1 MPTRRQPCRRCEG
14 GSRPTLV
21 GGFVSESAAGE
32 AYEGGGGYGPAGRA
46 HTPGTRSIHWQR
58 RAPYAY
64 DDPPS
69 PITFPPLSSQRISRL
84 VCPLPRLI
92 LALPSPLYP
101 FRHKPR
107 LPQRQSSRP
116 YIRALPGSYPRAGC
130 HLGTAFPGP
139 ALLSARGTTIY
150 QSRRQGEIPV
160 ATSRQ
165 VATRISSG
173 LAVRCDGF
181 GLSWGL
187 MWKCL
192 ARVAGSL
199 SLSFHAAAAL
209 LLRIRILLCRSEG
222 RPHHPMHPPV
232 LLLQQIE
239 KPR

>member
-1 MPTRRQPCRRCEG
+1 MPTRQQPCHRSEG

-21 GGFVSESAAGE
+21 GRFFSGSAAGE
-32 AYEGGGGYGPAGRA
+32 AYEGGGGYEPAGRA
-46 HTPGTRSIHWQR
+46 HTPGTRSIHWQS

-69 PITFPPLSSQRISRL
+69 PITFPLPSSQRISHL
-84 VCPLPRLI
+84 VCPLPLLI
-92 LALPSPLYP
+92 LALPLYP

-107 LPQRQSSRP
+107 LPPRQSSRP
-116 YIRALPGSYPRAGC
+116 YIRALPGSYPCAGC

-150 QSRRQGEIPV
+150 QSRRQEEIPV
-160 ATSRQ
+160 ATPRQ
-165 VATRISSG
+165 VATLISSG

-181 GLSWGL
+181 GPSWGL

-192 ARVAGSL
+192 AVWRGRCRSRSML
-199 SLSFHAAAAL
+199 LLL
-209 LLRIRILLCRSEG
+209 LLRIRCRSE
-222 RPHHPMHPPV
+222 HHPMHPPA
-232 LLLQQIE
+232 LLLQQIG